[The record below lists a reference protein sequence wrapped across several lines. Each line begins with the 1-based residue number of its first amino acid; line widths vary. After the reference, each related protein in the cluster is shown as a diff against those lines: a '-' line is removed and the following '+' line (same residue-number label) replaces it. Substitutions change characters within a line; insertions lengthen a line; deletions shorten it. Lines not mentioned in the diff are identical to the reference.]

1 MEQDGQKCNV
11 EGELEEVPFPS
22 ILQFLH
28 ERNATGRLVLRRGEI
43 TKVVFMVDGCPV
55 NVDSTL
61 RDETL
66 GRYLIKKGK
75 ITEEEFESSIPLMIE
90 HNIQQG
96 AALVKLEIL
105 SAKELYH
112 EVKAQTREKF
122 LSCFA
127 WTTGFFGFYADVE
140 FVEDIYRFEMSV
152 PQALHQG
159 IKRFF
164 PPGAVEIQL
173 ARVSPGPIG
182 PLPGF
187 IERIGDYELD
197 DEESAFVL
205 LIDGQ
210 LDIKNLRKKG
220 EEFPSS
226 SKLLYLLL
234 VTGLAGPEGKP
245 EKNLRSLSVQDLE
258 LPPIEDFVITT
269 ARETSPEV
277 VEEHELDEMEVVTEE
292 EAAAAAPESGHKM
305 VPSEDEIIDELD
317 FQATGNGI
325 EMTYE
330 EEEIEEETPETAQE
344 EIPPRGK
351 SLAEGADIE
360 QEPLPDDRQEGMEDK
375 DESEI
380 LEYYVGIKGI
390 DFFSLLKIDPDADD
404 QQIKAA
410 YHNLRQKYHRNNF
423 KPELSEEA
431 LAKLE
436 EIHTQIIRAYET
448 LRTAK
453 KRLEYK
459 RHMDEKEKKPKELK
473 PELKAEQYL
482 QKGLLSVRKRDW
494 PNAVEMFKNAIEA
507 NPEEPEYLGYL
518 GWSTYSDTELD
529 STERTRRAKD
539 FIRRAIE
546 MNPYMDSA
554 HVFLAKILKNEG
566 EVKEAAHEFET
577 ALLCNPKCREAERE
591 LKSHE
596 QGEW

>member
-1 MEQDGQKCNV
+1 MEQDGQKCDV

-28 ERNATGRLVLRRGEI
+28 EQNATGRLVLRRGEI

-75 ITEEEFESSIPLMIE
+75 ISEEEYEKSFLLMIE
-90 HNIQQG
+90 QNIQQG

-164 PPGAVEIQL
+164 PPGAVEKQL
-173 ARVSPGPIG
+173 AKVSPGPIS

-187 IERIGDYELD
+187 IERIGEYELD

-210 LDIKNLRKKG
+210 LDIKKLRKKG
-220 EEFPSS
+220 EDLPFA

-245 EKNLRSLSVQDLE
+245 ERNLRSLSVQDLE

-277 VEEHELDEMEVVTEE
+277 VEEQEPDEMEVAAKEE
-292 EAAAAAPESGHKM
+292 EAAAAPESGYKM
-305 VPSEDEIIDELD
+305 TPSEDEIFDEMD

-330 EEEIEEETPETAQE
+330 EEPPEPARE
-344 EIPPRGK
+344 EIPPRK
-351 SLAEGADIE
+351 ESLAEGADME
-360 QEPLPDDRQEGMEDK
+360 EEPPPDLQQEGAGAK

-390 DFFSLLKIDPDADD
+390 DFYSLLKIDPDADD
-404 QQIKAA
+404 QQVKKA
-410 YHNLRQKYHRNNF
+410 YHDLRQKYHRSNF

-436 EIHTQIIRAYET
+436 EIHAQIIRAYET
-448 LRTAK
+448 LRTEE

-459 RHMDEKEKKPKELK
+459 RQMEEKEKKPKELK

-482 QKGLLSVRKRDW
+482 QKGLQAVRKRDW
-494 PNAVEMFKNAIEA
+494 PLAIEMFKNAVEA

-518 GWSTYSDTELD
+518 GWSTYSNTELD
-529 STERTRRAKD
+529 VNERTRRAKD
-539 FIRRAIE
+539 FIKRAIE

-554 HVFLAKILKNEG
+554 HVFLAKILKDEG
-566 EVKEAAHEFET
+566 ETKDAVQEFET
-577 ALLCNPKCREAERE
+577 ALICNPKCREAERE